1 MIYKIFIRLKVNIS
15 VTFLKNVKIVLN
27 YLTLSPLTGCYINI
41 ALIFYHSQF
50 LEHIINK
57 TTKFLSLSMVFNK
70 IMQRLLQKSNNI
82 KGKVIESV
90 MYTSG
95 RFSSYTE

>member
-1 MIYKIFIRLKVNIS
+1 MTKKKLRYLIQEDKKDEDNSDDDNIIINDIINNNINIS
-15 VTFLKNVKIVLN
+15 
-27 YLTLSPLTGCYINI
+27 S
-41 ALIFYHSQF
+41 
-50 LEHIINK
+50 IINK